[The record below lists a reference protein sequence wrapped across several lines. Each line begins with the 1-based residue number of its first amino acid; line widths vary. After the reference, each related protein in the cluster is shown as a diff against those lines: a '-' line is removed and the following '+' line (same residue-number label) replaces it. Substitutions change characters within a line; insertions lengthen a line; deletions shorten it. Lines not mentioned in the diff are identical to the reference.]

1 MKNKLK
7 KELAVCGFAAVK
19 TLEKN
24 NPQKIK
30 RLYFSP
36 EKAPLFGG
44 LCKKLATKKIPYNQ
58 VEEKEL
64 EKICASVHHQG
75 VVAMIDFPKLESI
88 SKEVISKWQMNKEH
102 AILLDRIG
110 NANNFGAIIRSAAF
124 FGIKNIIIP
133 QDESQSFITT
143 SSYRVSQGGMEF
155 VNIYT
160 CKSSIDFIK
169 GFKNQFVI
177 IGTDLQAKKSAYEL
191 QSISANKNALII
203 LGNEENGISNE
214 VRKACDELIIIP
226 AKSSMDS
233 LNVAQAASIIFYEL
247 SK

>member
-1 MKNKLK
+1 MKNQQKN
-7 KELAVCGFAAVK
+7 ELAVCGFAAVK
-19 TLEKN
+19 TLEKQN
-24 NPQKIK
+24 LQKIK
-30 RLYFSP
+30 RLYFSK

-44 LCKKLATKKIPYNQ
+44 LCKKLASKKIPYNQ

-64 EKICASVHHQG
+64 EKICKSVHHQG
-75 VVAMIDFPKLESI
+75 VVAMIDFPQINSI
-88 SKEVISKWQMNKEH
+88 SKEEISEWKKNKEH

-143 SSYRVSQGGMEF
+143 SSYRVAQGGMEF
-155 VNIYT
+155 VNIFT
-160 CKSSIDFIK
+160 CKSSVDFLK
-169 GFKNQFVI
+169 GFKNQFVS

-191 QSISANKNALII
+191 QKICANKNALIV

-226 AKSSMDS
+226 AKTCMDS
-233 LNVAQAASIIFYEL
+233 LNVAQASSIIFYEL
-247 SK
+247 TK

>member
-1 MKNKLK
+1 MKNKQK
-7 KELAVCGFAAVK
+7 NELAVCGFAAVK

-30 RLYFSP
+30 RLYFSK

-44 LCKKLATKKIPYNQ
+44 LCKKLASKKIPYNQ

-75 VVAMIDFPKLESI
+75 VVAMIDYPKIQSI
-88 SKEVISKWQMNKEH
+88 SKDEISKWQKNKEH

-143 SSYRVSQGGMEF
+143 SSYRVAQGGMEF

-160 CKSSIDFIK
+160 CKSSVDFIK
-169 GFKNQFVI
+169 GYKNQFVI
-177 IGTDLQAKKSAYEL
+177 IGTDLQAKKSVSQL
-191 QSISANKNALII
+191 KNICDKKNALIV
-203 LGNEENGISNE
+203 LGNEEKGISDE
-214 VRKACDELIIIP
+214 VRNACDELIIIP
-226 AKSSMDS
+226 QKAPVDS
-233 LNVAQAASIIFYEL
+233 LNVAQASSIIFYEL
-247 SK
+247 TK

>member
-1 MKNKLK
+1 MKNKQK
-7 KELAVCGFAAVK
+7 NELAVCGFAAVK

-30 RLYFSP
+30 RLYFSK

-44 LCKKLATKKIPYNQ
+44 LCKKLASKKIPYNQ

-75 VVAMIDFPKLESI
+75 VVAMIDYPKIQSI
-88 SKEVISKWQMNKEH
+88 SKDEISKWQKNKEH

-133 QDESQSFITT
+133 QDESQTSITT
-143 SSYRVSQGGMEF
+143 SSYRVAQGGMEF
-155 VNIYT
+155 VNIYV
-160 CKSSIDFIK
+160 CKSTKDFLKDIK
-169 GFKNQFVI
+169 HQLVI
-177 IGTDLQAKKSAYEL
+177 IGTDLQAKKSVSQL
-191 QSISANKNALII
+191 KNICDKKNALIV
-203 LGNEENGISNE
+203 LGNEEKGISDE
-214 VRKACDELIIIP
+214 VRNACDELIIIP
-226 AKSSMDS
+226 QKAPVDS
-233 LNVAQAASIIFYEL
+233 LNVAQASSIIFYEL
-247 SK
+247 TK